1 MDMPFNDTVAKL
13 TAANRSVVASAMQFS
28 KIAVRAQS
36 LLARQQM
43 EAMENCLEAGT
54 RQMKL
59 VSETRDPRDLVARQ
73 AEVAVELGEKLVA
86 VAQEAM
92 DIQSQARDEIATWV
106 EDGLKTVKAET
117 TAVAPKARP
126 AARPR
131 VAKKAAAA

>member
-1 MDMPFNDTVAKL
+1 MDMPFNDTVVKL

-36 LLARQQM
+36 LIARQQM
-43 EAMENCLEAGT
+43 AAMENCLEAGT

-59 VSETRDPRDLVARQ
+59 VSEARDPRELVARQ

-106 EDGLKTVKAET
+106 EDGLKTVKAEAT
-117 TAVAPKARP
+117 TAAPKARP
-126 AARPR
+126 ATRARA
-131 VAKKAAAA
+131 AKKAAAA